1 MKKIYAGLLMA
12 ATGML
17 ALGSCSSEDNPWN
30 GSGDA
35 GRLSVAVSSDGG
47 VFRNTRSDDTKAT
60 IVPDASEFKI
70 ALSRT
75 DGSFHQT
82 WANQEAFNREE
93 SFPIGEY
100 EVEAFFGDAEQEGFT
115 APYYHASERAL
126 ITAGETK
133 NVSLTASLA
142 NCMVSI
148 RYTDEFTT
156 NFSNYSAALRSE
168 GHDYVVFAQNEN
180 RPAYM
185 CPTAIDLNLTLT
197 NAAGKQVTIQPA
209 GFQAQPRRHY
219 IVTIGVN
226 GNVNNGN
233 LSLDVRFE
241 ENVVAETVNVPLGE
255 DLFEAPEPTV
265 ETKDFAAG
273 DAMTA
278 FENFEPHGDPRYEV
292 FAFGGLKEVTLKIGG
307 SASHTPAFGR
317 EVQLV
322 NASDLVQSQLE
333 AEGVK
338 VFGLLRNPDKMG
350 IVRLK
355 DFLKKLP
362 VGSYEISLQV
372 KDAMTRVSEEV
383 KFSVSISSIQIT
395 IQPVN
400 AVEYSSTEV
409 EIYYSTNAPD
419 ALAKTS
425 FHMTVDDLAAEVVST
440 ETLASAPSTG
450 LPANLTHHYKVRL
463 KAPRRLLLDNTPL
476 NVYYGADEAPR
487 AGIRL
492 GLNFPKFTVQ
502 TDAFAEKVKFLI
514 VPEDPSKLELIQ
526 HALIII
532 RGGKQVDTSRVRPL
546 AGGIIEVKGLTP
558 NTEYSDVQFALSNGT
573 NPRTDIATFRT
584 EQAIALSN
592 GDFSQ
597 TQQTININPINIG
610 GKFHA
615 TLIASHQATS
625 SILINEAIGWSS
637 INPKTCYTGSSNKNT
652 WYMVPSTY
660 VEGGMA
666 YIRSVGYNHN
676 GRGLNDTGNAGNTT
690 YYCTDH
696 PADNE
701 LVKVAGELFLG
712 EYSFDGSEHRSDGI
726 SFTSRPACVTFK
738 YRFTSVNNENAEVH
752 AVVYDAED
760 TRISEGYLELGARA
774 GMTEA
779 TLNLLDYP
787 FGKKAAKLVL
797 CFKSTDRK
805 STPKVN
811 IPTGSALKE
820 DGASLSSYKVA
831 ANKYKAVATGSELV
845 IDDVTLGYTPPSERQ
860 QSAAKRKYH
869 GKKR

>member
-35 GRLSVAVSSDGG
+35 GRLSVAVASDGG

-115 APYYHASERAL
+115 APYYHASERAV

-148 RYTDEFTT
+148 RYTDEFTA
-156 NFSNYSAALRSE
+156 NFGNYSAALRSE
-168 GHDYVVFAQNEN
+168 GHDYVVFAQNES

-185 CPTAIDLNLTLT
+185 CPSAIDLNLTLT

-278 FENFEPHGDPRYEV
+278 FENFEPQGDPRYEV

-425 FHMTVDDLAAEVVST
+425 FHMTVDDLAAQVVST
-440 ETLASAPSTG
+440 ETLASAPSAG

-476 NVYYGADEAPR
+476 NVYYGTDETPR

-502 TDAFAEKVKFLI
+502 TDPFAEKVKFLI

-546 AGGIIEVKGLTP
+546 AGGIIEVKGLSP

-615 TLIASHQATS
+615 TLFGSHQATS

-637 INPKTCYTGSSNKNT
+637 INAKTCYTGSSNKNT

-676 GRGLNDTGNAGNTT
+676 GRGLNDTGNAVNTT

-712 EYSFDGSEHRSDGI
+712 EYSFDGSDHRSDGI
-726 SFTSRPACVTFK
+726 SFTSRPTCVTFK
-738 YRFTSVNNENAEVH
+738 YRFTSVNNENAEVQ
-752 AVVYDAED
+752 AVVYDAEGI
-760 TRISEGYLELGARA
+760 RISEGYLELGARA

-805 STPKVN
+805 SSPKVN

-820 DGASLSSYKVA
+820 DGASLSDYKVA
-831 ANKYKAVATGSELV
+831 ANKYKAVAIGSELV

-860 QSAAKRKYH
+860 QSAAKRKSH

>member
-35 GRLSVAVSSDGG
+35 GRLSVAVASDGG

-115 APYYHASERAL
+115 APYYHASERAV

-148 RYTDEFTT
+148 RYTDEFTA

-168 GHDYVVFAQNEN
+168 GHEYVVFAQNES

-185 CPTAIDLNLTLT
+185 CPSAIDLNLTLT

-219 IVTIGVN
+219 IITIGVN

-278 FENFEPHGDPRYEV
+278 FENFEPQGDPRYEV

-307 SASHTPAFGR
+307 SASHTPSFGR

-338 VFGLLRNPDKMG
+338 VFGLLRNPHKMG

-476 NVYYGADEAPR
+476 NVYYGADETPR

-514 VPEDPSKLELIQ
+514 VPEDASKLELIQ

-592 GDFSQ
+592 GDFGQ
-597 TQQTININPINIG
+597 THQTINLSGIQVGGQFTGTIFNNP
-610 GKFHA
+610 KY
-615 TLIASHQATS
+615 TVTS
-625 SILINEAIGWSS
+625 SIVRDEPIDWAS
-637 INPKTCYTGSSNKNT
+637 INAKTCYVNTSRKNT
-652 WYMVPSTY
+652 WYMVPSTFSDNGT
-660 VEGGMA
+660 VV
-666 YIRSVGYNHN
+666 IRTVGYNHN
-676 GRGLNDTGNAGNTT
+676 GGDLGFTKETAVYYCKNAPSASGLN
-690 YYCTDH
+690 
-696 PADNE
+696 
-701 LVKVAGELFLG
+701 VAPGELFLG
-712 EYSFDGSEHRSDGI
+712 SYSFNGSEQRNDGI
-726 SFTSRPACVTFK
+726 PFASRPICISFK
-738 YRFTSVNNENAEVH
+738 YRYKSYNNENGEVQ
-752 AVVYDAED
+752 ALVYDGGGNK
-760 TRISEGYLELGARA
+760 ISEGYLELPARA
-774 GMTEA
+774 GMTDA

-805 STPKVN
+805 STPKVE
-811 IPTGSALKE
+811 IPSGSALKE
-820 DGASLSSYKVA
+820 DNDRLANYTVA
-831 ANKYKAVATGSELV
+831 ANRYKAVATGSELV

-860 QSAAKRKYH
+860 QSAAKRKSH